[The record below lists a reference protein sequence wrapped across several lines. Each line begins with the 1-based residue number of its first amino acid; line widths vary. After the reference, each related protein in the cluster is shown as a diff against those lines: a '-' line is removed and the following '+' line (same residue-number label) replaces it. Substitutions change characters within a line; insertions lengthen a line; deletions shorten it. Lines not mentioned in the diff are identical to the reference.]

1 MLQLCKDKT
10 ECELKRILL
19 TASRVAPT
27 TRQQDLRRLCRS
39 LHNLRLVMSK
49 MICCCRCGRMTI
61 TDLVLFFLFLSD

>member
-1 MLQLCKDKT
+1 MLQLFKDKT

-39 LHNLRLVMSK
+39 LHNLR
-49 MICCCRCGRMTI
+49 
-61 TDLVLFFLFLSD
+61 